1 MRDHSTSHISAS
13 GGMRQTRLLRITI
26 VFAVVIV
33 LLFATKVALTLVER
47 ADAPVSD
54 LLSYFD
60 GAQRLRAGVPLYRPD
75 FNLMRDGAY
84 QFIYP
89 PLLAFLLLPM
99 PTYQIA
105 WWCWAGFSIGCWLV
119 ALSLLLRELS
129 GDIRQKVSV
138 VWLPVL
144 LAALINFPPVL
155 AHLFWG
161 QLQLLL
167 LLVLVGSWLC
177 LRRERDVAAGV
188 LLGLAIAL
196 KIFPALLLVPLLA
209 QRRWRCIATA
219 ALTALGALL
228 LSFAAVGWDQGWY
241 YLTTVL
247 PDVNRALGQ
256 YSPGNNS
263 ITSML
268 RNAIGDGSVADGLS
282 LVIRVVIVS
291 AVAFGAWQLRDN
303 AARACALGITMLLL
317 VPPVIWEHYFVLA
330 YLPWLDALSRM
341 RRGQGMLLGLA
352 YFLIASASLA
362 YHTPDTWIP
371 VVQALP
377 LAGALVLL
385 GVQLQQALGQPA
397 QEIGAPYSL
406 MKDARVE

>member
-1 MRDHSTSHISAS
+1 MRDHSAWPTSA
-13 GGMRQTRLLRITI
+13 GGGIRQTRLLRITI
-26 VFAVVIV
+26 LFAGLIV
-33 LLFATKVALTLVER
+33 LLFITKVALTLMER

-60 GAQRLRAGVPLYRPD
+60 GAQRLRAGLPLYRPD
-75 FNLMRDGAY
+75 FDLLRDGAY

-105 WWCWAGFSIGCWLV
+105 WWGWAAFSIICWLV
-119 ALSLLLRELS
+119 ALWLLLRELS
-129 GDIRQKVSV
+129 GDIRQKVGV

-167 LLVLVGSWLC
+167 LLILVGSWLC
-177 LRRERDVAAGV
+177 LGRDRDVAAGV

-196 KIFPALLLVPLLA
+196 KIFPVLLLVPLVA
-209 QRRWRCIATA
+209 QRRWRCIAAA

-263 ITSML
+263 ISSML
-268 RNAIGDGSVADGLS
+268 RNAIGDGSVTNGLS
-282 LVIRVVIVS
+282 LVIRAAIVC
-291 AVAFGAWQLRDN
+291 AVALGAWRLRDD
-303 AARACALGITMLLL
+303 AARACALGATMLLL
-317 VPPVIWEHYFVLA
+317 APPVIWEHYFVLA

-341 RRGQGMLLGLA
+341 RRGQGFLLGLA

-362 YHTPDTWIP
+362 YHTPDNWIA

-385 GVQLQQALGQPA
+385 GVQLQQALGQPI
-397 QEIGAPYSL
+397 QGKIVSYPL
-406 MKDARVE
+406 LKDARVE

>member
-1 MRDHSTSHISAS
+1 MSRSVATAQ
-13 GGMRQTRLLRITI
+13 RPQQTRLLWITTL
-26 VFAVVIV
+26 FAVLIA
-33 LLFATKVALTLVER
+33 LLFITKVALTVVER

-60 GAQRLRAGVPLYRPD
+60 GAQRLRAGLPLYRPD

-99 PTYQIA
+99 PTYQVA
-105 WWCWAGFSIGCWLV
+105 WWCWAAFSIICWLL

-129 GDIRQKVSV
+129 GDIRRRVSL

-144 LAALINFPPVL
+144 LAALINFPPVIS
-155 AHLFWG
+155 HLFWG

-167 LLVLVGSWLC
+167 LLILVGCWLC
-177 LRRERDVAAGV
+177 LRRERDVSAGV

-196 KIFPALLLVPLLA
+196 KIFPALLIVPLLA
-209 QRRWRCIATA
+209 QRRWSCIAIA

-241 YLTTVL
+241 YLTRVL

-263 ITSML
+263 ISSTI
-268 RNAIGDGSVADGLS
+268 RNAIGDGSMAEGLS
-282 LVIRVVIVS
+282 LVIRTVIVS
-291 AVAFGAWQLRDN
+291 AVTFGAWRLRNN
-303 AARACALGITMLLL
+303 AARAGALGVTMLML

-341 RRGQGMLLGLA
+341 RRGQGVLLGLA

-362 YHTPDTWIP
+362 YHTPDNWIP

-377 LAGALVLL
+377 LAGALLLL

-397 QEIGAPYSL
+397 QEIVVAVLADKGRYN
-406 MKDARVE
+406 

>member
-1 MRDHSTSHISAS
+1 MRDHSTWHASAS
-13 GGMRQTRLLRITI
+13 GGFKQTRLLRITRVFSI
-26 VFAVVIV
+26 VIA
-33 LLFATKVALTLVER
+33 LLFITKVALTLVER

-60 GAQRLRAGVPLYRPD
+60 GAQRLRAGLPLYRLD

-99 PTYQIA
+99 PTYQVA
-105 WWCWAGFSIGCWLV
+105 WWCWAAFSIICWVL
-119 ALSLLLRELS
+119 ALALLLRELS
-129 GDIRQKVSV
+129 GDIRPRVSV

-155 AHLFWG
+155 SHLFWG

-167 LLVLVGSWLC
+167 LLILVGSWLC

-209 QRRWRCIATA
+209 QRRWRCIAIAAFTA
-219 ALTALGALL
+219 IGVLM
-228 LSFAAVGWDQGWY
+228 LSFAAVGWDQGWF
-241 YLTTVL
+241 YLTRVL

-263 ITSML
+263 ITSTI
-268 RNAIGDGSVADGLS
+268 RNAIGDGRVADGLS
-282 LVIRVVIVS
+282 LVIRTAIIS
-291 AVAFGAWQLRDN
+291 AVALGAWRLRNN
-303 AARACALGITMLLL
+303 AARACALGITMLML

-341 RRGQGMLLGLA
+341 RRGQGVLLGLA

-362 YHTPDTWIP
+362 YHTPANWIS

-377 LAGALVLL
+377 LAGALLLL

-397 QEIGAPYSL
+397 QEIVAPYSL